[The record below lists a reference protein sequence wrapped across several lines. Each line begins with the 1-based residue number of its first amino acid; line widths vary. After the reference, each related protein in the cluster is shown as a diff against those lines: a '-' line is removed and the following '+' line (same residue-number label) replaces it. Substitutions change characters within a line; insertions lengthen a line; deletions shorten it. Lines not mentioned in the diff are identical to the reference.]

1 MILISEFCDKTF
13 FLAAVLSMRSRRH
26 DKVKVFLGSILA
38 LALMSLL
45 SVLLGGFIFTWIPML
60 YTKIASTLLFFMFS
74 VLMVREAILSQP
86 STASSLAVSSSTLS
100 PARIE
105 REQEGSHSFTSVLS
119 FRDND
124 KHEDSD
130 NDKNKEQSKK
140 PGEFLFSK
148 SFILTLIAEWG
159 DRSQLATIALATSK
173 NLPGVLLGSILG
185 HIICTGTAVIGG
197 SFIATRLSIRKVTLA
212 GALLFFLF
220 FVTSIWEIAF
230 DSAPPIDFIK

>member
-1 MILISEFCDKTF
+1 MYWDGFFSAFVMILISEFCDKTF

-173 NLPGVLLGSILG
+173 VRYLKFRQIESARCTFRIHFRPHYLYWDCCYRWFIYCYSTFHQKRWNIL
-185 HIICTGTAVIGG
+185 
-197 SFIATRLSIRKVTLA
+197 FYL
-212 GALLFFLF
+212 
-220 FVTSIWEIAF
+220 
-230 DSAPPIDFIK
+230 